1 VITADDGFLI
11 KPPEAISKVPAALL
25 AMTGRQLHQTATI
38 NRFRGINM
46 NIAVRIFCCFLLG
59 AMLWMMPGAAQA
71 ESRGSALKRADKQI
85 RQGSFDEAE
94 KIYRHLIEKNP
105 EDKEAR
111 LGLSFVLLKGFKLQE
126 AYEEAARVL
135 AMDSLNARGYA
146 LLGTALL
153 RAGEFR
159 QSVESLRT
167 AIQLNNRESLA
178 MAGIAEIAYFEN
190 NSKLAYEGYRRAIEL
205 SPNEPDYYVSLARAC
220 SRLEYYAEA
229 ADAYQ
234 RFLEVAPKTDEE
246 RRSRIRGLIE
256 FYRYLGMTKLHRV
269 SGTETTAISFDLIG
283 NRPFLNI
290 NINGKA
296 SLRFVIDT
304 GASLSVISEK
314 AAEKLG
320 IKPVARGGNA
330 RAVGGSGTF
339 PIVYT
344 VLNSLTIGETKIEMV
359 PAYIR
364 TVHVTDETPPEARA
378 DGYLGLSVL
387 SSFALTLDY
396 QSRRLTLDRS
406 SAQKSAASPATSAA
420 ENLMPAEGS
429 VPIRT
434 TSGGLASAEAH
445 IPTMQRPL
453 NFIVDTGASVT
464 VVSKSAVKRHNLESL
479 KMADVRARV
488 IGAAGVEDDV
498 EALSLETFTV
508 NGLRKQNA
516 RALILDLDPVNE
528 TSGFEQHGILG
539 GDFLTHFL
547 VYMDLR
553 RFEMRLIPQSSV
565 IQKVSSN
572 Q

>member
-1 VITADDGFLI
+1 
-11 KPPEAISKVPAALL
+11 
-25 AMTGRQLHQTATI
+25 
-38 NRFRGINM
+38 
-46 NIAVRIFCCFLLG
+46 
-59 AMLWMMPGAAQA
+59 
-71 ESRGSALKRADKQI
+71 
-85 RQGSFDEAE
+85 
-94 KIYRHLIEKNP
+94 
-105 EDKEAR
+105 
-111 LGLSFVLLKGFKLQE
+111 
-126 AYEEAARVL
+126 
-135 AMDSLNARGYA
+135 
-146 LLGTALL
+146 
-153 RAGEFR
+153 
-159 QSVESLRT
+159 
-167 AIQLNNRESLA
+167 
-178 MAGIAEIAYFEN
+178 
-190 NSKLAYEGYRRAIEL
+190 
-205 SPNEPDYYVSLARAC
+205 
-220 SRLEYYAEA
+220 
-229 ADAYQ
+229 
-234 RFLEVAPKTDEE
+234 
-246 RRSRIRGLIE
+246 
-256 FYRYLGMTKLHRV
+256 
-269 SGTETTAISFDLIG
+269 
-283 NRPFLNI
+283 
-290 NINGKA
+290 
-296 SLRFVIDT
+296 
-304 GASLSVISEK
+304 
-314 AAEKLG
+314 
-320 IKPVARGGNA
+320 
-330 RAVGGSGTF
+330 VGGSGAF

-344 VLNSLTIGETKIEMV
+344 VLNSLTIGEAKIEMV

-364 TVHVTDETPPEARA
+364 TVHITDETPPEARA

-406 SAQKSAASPATSAA
+406 SAQKSAA
-420 ENLMPAEGS
+420 ENPMPAEGS

-553 RFEMRLIPQSSV
+553 RFELRLIPQSSV